1 MFEAMSRV
9 LLSKRYGAKLEGKV
23 KLREEK
29 YFLES
34 SEKSLNV
41 VRNDAIEGKKEHD
54 TKAEVIS
61 LRREKGRYIENR
73 RRTSLIMGSTFFRR
87 QGRVQM
93 LGRAY
98 GNCLLIASIFHGN
111 MLQLCQL

>member
-1 MFEAMSRV
+1 M
-9 LLSKRYGAKLEGKV
+9 

-54 TKAEVIS
+54 TKSEVIF

-73 RRTSLIMGSTFFRR
+73 RTSLTMGSTFFRR

-98 GNCLLIASIFHGN
+98 GNCLLIDSISHGN